1 MPKRNHFL
9 QDPKQALAL
18 IGKIIGGRKTAPE
31 KKRTNLFRR
40 IDRLI
45 DEQLLDTLNE
55 AGLEEEELAFSER
68 LRLLSDKIEQL
79 GKFELLEHKAI
90 IGVGGQFSAGK
101 STFINSLIGKEPV
114 LPQNIS
120 VTTSISTYI
129 ICGKKDQNSAY
140 TTNHQFIKLAD
151 EEYKALTHEFTE
163 TYVGFSR
170 FVDNIILERHDFSDN
185 IVAASDT
192 DRNGGDWWKHVAL
205 LDTPGYNKARDG
217 QQERF
222 TDRKQA
228 AEQLE
233 NVDFLIWLLSV
244 KNGDLSESD
253 MDFLFESLGSK
264 LSECPERVLVVIN
277 KAKKKSDTAM
287 KEILEQVEETLRN
300 AGISEKCLVTAYDS
314 IAREERFGKTHI
326 IDFLKK
332 AASLGRNKKDL
343 KDELQEIQKDIQKC
357 LDERLKYEMS
367 REKKLYRAIVEAKF
381 PEYAGSL
388 VDSYHLAV
396 LRQRII
402 RMCSAKFQNV
412 IKHVNHDLRILVR

>member
-1 MPKRNHFL
+1 MPEGNQFL
-9 QDPKQALAL
+9 QDQKKALAL

-55 AGLEEEELAFSER
+55 AGLEEELAFSER
-68 LRLLSDKIEQL
+68 LRLLSDKIDQL

-101 STFINSLIGKEPV
+101 STFINSLIGKEAV
-114 LPQNIS
+114 LPQNVS

-129 ICGKKDQNSAY
+129 VCGEKHQNSAY
-140 TTNHQFIKLAD
+140 TTNHQFVMLAD
-151 EEYKALTHEFTE
+151 EEYKALTHEFTKR
-163 TYVGFSR
+163 YVGFSR
-170 FVDNIILERHDFSDN
+170 FVDNIILERPDFSDN
-185 IVAASDT
+185 IVAMSDT
-192 DRNGGDWWKHVAL
+192 GRNSSDLWKNVAF
-205 LDTPGYNKARDG
+205 LDTPGYNKARDR
-217 QQERF
+217 QQEQF

-228 AEQLE
+228 ARQLE
-233 NVDFLIWLLSV
+233 NVDFVIWLLAV
-244 KNGDLSESD
+244 ENGDLSESD
-253 MDFLFESLGSK
+253 IDFLWDSLGRK
-264 LSECPERVLVVIN
+264 LLEYPERVLVVIN
-277 KAKKKSDTAM
+277 KAKKKPDDM
-287 KEILEQVEETLRN
+287 VKVILGQIKETLCG

-314 IAREERFGKTHI
+314 FAREELFGQTHI

-357 LDERLKYEMS
+357 LDERLKYEKS

-388 VDSYHLAV
+388 VDSYHRAV

-402 RMCSAKFQNV
+402 RMCSAKFRNV
-412 IKHVNHDLRILVR
+412 IKHVNHDLSILVR

>member
-90 IGVGGQFSAGK
+90 IGVGGQFSVGK

-170 FVDNIILERHDFSDN
+170 FVDNIILERCDFSDN

-192 DRNGGDWWKHVAL
+192 DRNGGLWGNIAL

-244 KNGDLSESD
+244 ENGDLSESD

-277 KAKKKSDTAM
+277 KAKKKDDTMM

-357 LDERLKYEMS
+357 LDERLKYEKS
-367 REKKLYRAIVEAKF
+367 REKNYTEPLWKQNFRNMRVLWWILIIELY
-381 PEYAGSL
+381 
-388 VDSYHLAV
+388 
-396 LRQRII
+396 
-402 RMCSAKFQNV
+402 
-412 IKHVNHDLRILVR
+412 

>member
-55 AGLEEEELAFSER
+55 AGLEEEEMAFSER

-90 IGVGGQFSAGK
+90 IGVGGQFSVGK

-170 FVDNIILERHDFSDN
+170 FVDNIILERCDFSDN

-192 DRNGGDWWKHVAL
+192 DRNGGLWGNIAL

-244 KNGDLSESD
+244 ENGDLSESD

-277 KAKKKSDTAM
+277 KAKKKDDTMM

-357 LDERLKYEMS
+357 LDERLKYEKS
-367 REKKLYRAIVEAKF
+367 REKNYTEPLWKQNFRNMRVLWWILIIELY
-381 PEYAGSL
+381 
-388 VDSYHLAV
+388 
-396 LRQRII
+396 
-402 RMCSAKFQNV
+402 
-412 IKHVNHDLRILVR
+412 